1 MKVSV
6 NEDRTLCLEE
16 VYSGIGLRTREGNE
30 LGICMRD
37 DTFEIHV
44 MPGGDASGPWW
55 RVNMKERTVEPM
67 APPVQPCPTCGGSG
81 DELEDVVEYDAEGYA
96 HLVDRVP
103 ARPCPD
109 CIPSTERGK

>member
-67 APPVQPCPTCGGSG
+67 ATPVQPCQTCGGSR
-81 DELEDVVEYDAEGYA
+81 EQLIQ
-96 HLVDRVP
+96 HPLKP
-103 ARPCPD
+103 AGVAMAIIPCPD
-109 CIPSTERGK
+109 CTPSTERGK